1 MAIVFSVLAGCG
13 GGKIEEL
20 TVLPIP
26 EEAEEPL
33 MEEAVEDTA
42 EPTVEPTSEPT
53 AEPTAEPTKAPT
65 EEPTAEPTKELTEEP
80 TAEPEITVPE
90 YSDDKLIVIDAGHQA
105 KGNSEKEPI
114 GPGAS
119 EMKAKVT
126 GGATGARPAK
136 RNMN

>member
-1 MAIVFSVLAGCG
+1 MQKKRIYPLILIMAIVFSVLAGCG
-13 GGKIEEL
+13 AGKIEEP

-26 EEAEEPL
+26 EETEEPI
-33 MEEAVEDTA
+33 MEETVEDAA
-42 EPTVEPTSEPT
+42 EPTTEPT
-53 AEPTAEPTKAPT
+53 AEPTAEPTP
-65 EEPTAEPTKELTEEP
+65 EPTPEV

-90 YSDDKLIVIDAGHQA
+90 YSDDKLIVIDAGHQS